1 VVVVVLVA
9 LVEPVTPDELPIEPL
24 PVLDEPGPPI
34 VELEP
39 PELPPLDGD
48 VLLLPMALLPPGLVL
63 PVLLGEVEEL
73 DEVGGVPD

>member
-39 PELPPLDGD
+39 PLDGD